1 MLEIGIDSFAA
12 INKENYQE
20 KEHPGEKAMDELL
33 ERIVACDQLGFDVF
47 GIGEHHRKEFLDSSP
62 CVILAA
68 AAARTKKI
76 RLTSCCCLKC
86 RGPCKA
92 FKPMQPLI
100 LSQREELSLYLEEV
114 LFRSF
119 PPFLVLT

>member
-47 GIGEHHRKEFLDSSP
+47 GIGEHQGFIMLKNLIS
-62 CVILAA
+62 
-68 AAARTKKI
+68 KKNKKNN
-76 RLTSCCCLKC
+76 RL
-86 RGPCKA
+86 
-92 FKPMQPLI
+92 
-100 LSQREELSLYLEEV
+100 
-114 LFRSF
+114 
-119 PPFLVLT
+119 